1 MWRSKESRSGRGSE
15 LEHTEN
21 LRKEL
26 PELVKKYQVSTLL
39 DAPCGDFRW
48 MQHVLPEMRVNYI
61 GGEIVYDLVERN
73 SREFGTGNVS
83 FRHIDIT
90 KDQLPAADLMIVRDC
105 LFHLPVK
112 EIYHFLTN
120 FCDSTIDLLLTTS
133 HIHSGGKNHDIK
145 VGEFRYLYLFL
156 EPFSFPI
163 DPLER
168 IMESDQPPIKREMCL
183 FSKKQV
189 KIARD
194 NLHNAVAID
203 VMDAPCESA
212 E

>member
-120 FCDSTIDLLLTTS
+120 FFDSTIDLLLTTS
-133 HIHSGGKNHDIK
+133 HIHSGGK
-145 VGEFRYLYLFL
+145 
-156 EPFSFPI
+156 EP
-163 DPLER
+163 R
-168 IMESDQPPIKREMCL
+168 
-183 FSKKQV
+183 
-189 KIARD
+189 
-194 NLHNAVAID
+194 H
-203 VMDAPCESA
+203 
-212 E
+212 